1 MTFMQVY
8 VSLWLPLELQ
18 VKEGESWSSFLSMF
32 VSLTRRVFFVL
43 FCFLLFFENE
53 LIKLSKSE

>member
-18 VKEGESWSSFLSMF
+18 VKEGESWSSFLSVF
-32 VSLTRRVFFVL
+32 VSLTRRGFFVVV
-43 FCFLLFFENE
+43 LFFAF
-53 LIKLSKSE
+53 

>member
-18 VKEGESWSSFLSMF
+18 VKEGENWS
-32 VSLTRRVFFVL
+32 RFFV
-43 FCFLLFFENE
+43 CACVTN
-53 LIKLSKSE
+53 